1 MSVTV
6 YAQTVYD
13 GAAHAMESC
22 TVPWVLVQK
31 TAPVFVSGN
40 KHFFVSRKALHLWS
54 QMRRPVVL
62 CRNWSASLCLVVA

>member
-13 GAAHAMESC
+13 GSAHAMESC
-22 TVPWVLVQK
+22 TVPWVIVQK

-40 KHFFVSRKALHLWS
+40 KHFFVSRKRHCIS
-54 QMRRPVVL
+54 GVK
-62 CRNWSASLCLVVA
+62 